1 MKPYFQDEHG
11 TLYNCDVIDALKQMP
26 DESVNLIVT
35 SPPYWGLR
43 DYGVDGQIGL
53 EKDFPVFMERLISVF
68 QECRRILKADGNLYV
83 NMGDS
88 YLQQQGKGFN
98 GNKRLNDGSKSV
110 KVNRFLPPK
119 NLIGQPWRL
128 AFALQDDGWY
138 LREDIIWNKPNP
150 MPESVNDRCTRAHE
164 YIFHFTKSPKYF
176 YDTYAIRTEY
186 APKTSTAW
194 GCSKGKAADGSG
206 LVKAENFGGL
216 VSKPKD
222 WSRKDKQRGHSR
234 KHAGFNDRWDLMT
247 VEEQRSMGANK
258 RSVWTVSTKPFSE
271 AHFATFPPE
280 LIEPIIL
287 AGCPEDGLVYDP
299 FMGAGTT
306 AIVAEKHGRKWAGSE
321 LNPVYAEIAIRR
333 IKKERGVLFVPTAEG
348 EIEQP
353 TIEDFL

>member
-1 MKPYFQDEHG
+1 MTPYFSDEHG

-53 EKDFPVFMERLISVF
+53 EKDFPVFMERLMSVF
-68 QECRRILKADGNLYV
+68 RECKRILKADGNLYV

-88 YLQQQGKGFN
+88 YLQQQGKGFL
-98 GNKRLNDGSKSV
+98 GNKRLNDGSKNV

-119 NLIGQPWRL
+119 NIIGQPWRL

-176 YDTYAIRTEY
+176 YDAYAIRTEY

-194 GCSKGKAADGSG
+194 GCPKGKAADGSG
-206 LVKAENFGGL
+206 FVKAENFSYL
-216 VSKPKD
+216 ISKCKD
-222 WSRKDKQRGHSR
+222 WGKDG
-234 KHAGFNDRWDLMT
+234 L
-247 VEEQRSMGANK
+247 GANK
-258 RSVWTVSTKPFSE
+258 RSVWTVSTKSFSE

-287 AGCPEDGLVYDP
+287 AGCPENGLVYDP

-306 AIVAEKHGRKWAGSE
+306 AVVAEKHGRKWAGSE
-321 LNPVYAEIAIRR
+321 LNPAYAEIAIRR
-333 IKKERGVLFVPTAEG
+333 IKKGRGIVFVSTAEG
-348 EIEQP
+348 EVEQP
-353 TIEDFL
+353 TIEDFLTACN